1 MNQLILQKSQ
11 HESRFLRNNY
21 YNINKIQTAMINY
34 DFVYDNNYDDNNNY
48 NIQTKLNL
56 NKPNITK
63 PNLKYIQ
70 SA

>member
-1 MNQLILQKSQ
+1 
-11 HESRFLRNNY
+11 
-21 YNINKIQTAMINY
+21 MINY

-56 NKPNITK
+56 NKPNINK